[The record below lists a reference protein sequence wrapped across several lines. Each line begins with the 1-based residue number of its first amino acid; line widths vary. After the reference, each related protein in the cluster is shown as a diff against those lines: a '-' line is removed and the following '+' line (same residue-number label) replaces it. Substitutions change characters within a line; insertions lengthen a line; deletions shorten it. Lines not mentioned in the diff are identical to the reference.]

1 MQNSYSTPHTLL
13 HEKPTDDVLLTF
25 DLEDSDAKSDEVA
38 EQLLENALFHV
49 DMVSSLLLITDDT
62 DISQSTTAYNIY
74 PSSSKLSI
82 ARSDSGIFAAA
93 CPPPPIYL
101 SKVVE
106 KLIRSPT
113 LPACAEFTF
122 TSTTASGQFTRRKL
136 PVRLANPVWPKFVH
150 RKVRM
155 NDLRGA
161 YLAGEVHEVITKV
174 VAPAVSFDTIAT
186 GPGPT
191 ARESDVRNAS
201 ADGRQVKLPPPAV
214 SSGKPCTPTP
224 KCTLPLLYR
233 SKKFR
238 SVDPLLESTFT
249 WLKEMTYLHRS
260 WSSQH

>member
-13 HEKPTDDVLLTF
+13 YDKLTDDLPLTF

-38 EQLLENALFHV
+38 EQLLENALFHM
-49 DMVSSLLLITDDT
+49 DIISSLLLITDDT

-74 PSSSKLSI
+74 PPLSKLSI
-82 ARSDSGIFAAA
+82 ARSDSGIFTAA
-93 CPPPPIYL
+93 CPPSPILL

-106 KLIRSPT
+106 
-113 LPACAEFTF
+113 
-122 TSTTASGQFTRRKL
+122 TTASSQSTRRKL
-136 PVRLANPVWPKFVH
+136 PVRLGNPVWPKFVR

-161 YLAGEVHEVITKV
+161 YLAGEVHEVVTKV
-174 VAPAVSFDTIAT
+174 VAPAVSFDTTAT
-186 GPGPT
+186 GPRPT
-191 ARESDVRNAS
+191 AWENDVRNTS
-201 ADGRQVKLPPPAV
+201 ARGSQVKLPPPAV
-214 SSGKPCTPTP
+214 SSGKPCPPPTP

-249 WLKEMTYLHRS
+249 RSKEMTYLHRS

>member
-13 HEKPTDDVLLTF
+13 YDKPTDDVLLTF

-38 EQLLENALFHV
+38 EQLLENALFHM
-49 DMVSSLLLITDDT
+49 DMISSLLLIVDDT

-74 PSSSKLSI
+74 PPSSKLSI
-82 ARSDSGIFAAA
+82 VRSDSGIFAAA
-93 CPPPPIYL
+93 CPPSPIHL

-106 KLIRSPT
+106 
-113 LPACAEFTF
+113 
-122 TSTTASGQFTRRKL
+122 TTASSQSTRRKL
-136 PVRLANPVWPKFVH
+136 PVRLANPVWPKFVR

-161 YLAGEVHEVITKV
+161 YLAEEVHEVVTKV
-174 VAPAVSFDTIAT
+174 VAPAVSFDTTAT
-186 GPGPT
+186 GPGQT
-191 ARESDVRNAS
+191 TWESDVRNTS
-201 ADGRQVKLPPPAV
+201 AGGGQAKLPPPAV
-214 SSGKPCTPTP
+214 SSGKPCPLVP
-224 KCTLPLLYR
+224 KCTLALKLYR

-249 WLKEMTYLHRS
+249 WSKEMTYLHRS